1 MEFVGTQSMFFHFL
15 NQSYEMMRYIFIIYS
30 SGQGYMRIYKL
41 IHSKC
46 VVIFKFAYDGVKIKY
61 FSDNMTKLG

>member
-1 MEFVGTQSMFFHFL
+1 
-15 NQSYEMMRYIFIIYS
+15 MMRYIFVIYL
-30 SGQGYMRIYKL
+30 SGQGYMHINKL

-61 FSDNMTKLG
+61 FGDNMTKLG